1 MGLEVHF
8 LFMFT
13 EMKKNIPSAQF
24 GGKIR
29 ALRQRLKLALEL
41 RQGLQGFRNLSCH
54 R

>member
-24 GGKIR
+24 GAAR
-29 ALRQRLKLALEL
+29 SAR
-41 RQGLQGFRNLSCH
+41 
-54 R
+54 